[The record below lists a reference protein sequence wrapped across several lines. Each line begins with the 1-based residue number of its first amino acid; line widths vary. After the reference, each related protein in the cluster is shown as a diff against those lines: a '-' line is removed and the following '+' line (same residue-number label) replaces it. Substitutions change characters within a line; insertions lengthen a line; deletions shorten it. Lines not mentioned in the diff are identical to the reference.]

1 MTGNTQCMERENA
14 IKLLIAQYDAMEKLD
29 KIKNEK

>member
-1 MTGNTQCMERENA
+1 MTGNTQGMERENA